1 MVKHRVRKTTTRKK
15 SKAKQVKLNPE
26 NWIRNSKEIAEL
38 REILGNTCE
47 VVKGETSSPV
57 IDHSHEDGSVRG
69 VLDFKVNILEG
80 RFLKLFTKMQ
90 IERDFGID
98 FPTFLVNMGTY
109 LQQEPKDTR
118 LHYKYMDDFRNKVSR
133 WKKDELLLRLQK
145 DYGIVVDSKVLVKD
159 LVQMYVQEW
168 VYEKEK

>member
-1 MVKHRVRKTTTRKK
+1 MV
-15 SKAKQVKLNPE
+15 
-26 NWIRNSKEIAEL
+26 
-38 REILGNTCE
+38 
-47 VVKGETSSPV
+47 
-57 IDHSHEDGSVRG
+57 DHSHNDGSVRG
-69 VLDFKVNILEG
+69 VLDSKVNMLEG

-98 FPTFLVNMGTY
+98 FPTFLVNMGIY

-118 LHYKYMDDFRNKVSR
+118 LHYKYMDDFRKKVSR
-133 WKKDELLLRLQK
+133 WRKDELLLRLQE
-145 DYGIVVDSKVLVKD
+145 DYSIVVDNKVLVKD